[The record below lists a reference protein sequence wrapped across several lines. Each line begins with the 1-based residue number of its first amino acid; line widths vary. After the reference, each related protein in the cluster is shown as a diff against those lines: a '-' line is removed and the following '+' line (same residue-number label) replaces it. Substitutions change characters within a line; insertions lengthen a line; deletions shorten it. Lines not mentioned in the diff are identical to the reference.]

1 MLQKKFDTVL
11 ESMNLEP
18 LDLQPTSKVADLYQE
33 LVNELL
39 KMFSLENYTRKLQD
53 ELNVIKEAKEE
64 KLAFLEPAK
73 DHINQFIQQTRH
85 QFEQQKQQ
93 LAIQYGLIPPPNQ
106 HANNQ

>member
-18 LDLQPTSKVADLYQE
+18 LDLQPTTKVADLYQE

-39 KMFSLENYTRKLQD
+39 KMFSLENYSRKLQD

-73 DHINQFIQQTRH
+73 DQINQFV
-85 QFEQQKQQ
+85 
-93 LAIQYGLIPPPNQ
+93 
-106 HANNQ
+106 